1 MFASKSKPLI
11 GIDIGSS
18 SVKLVELSMSSKM
31 PRLAAWA
38 VEPMPNGAITENTI
52 SNPKDVAD
60 AVSRA
65 LVKSGS
71 KANEAAIAISSSHAI
86 TKILS
91 MPKGMREYEIEEQ
104 VSIEALH
111 FIPYPIE
118 EVNLDFEVI
127 GSSGTDPENEDD
139 VLLVAC
145 RKTIVDEYV
154 DLLEELQLTPK
165 IVDIDTYA
173 LERIY
178 RSADPFAT
186 SGEELTAIFDIGAV
200 TTHMTVVDQERVL
213 YTRHQSFGSKQLL
226 QLVRKEYG
234 VGAEEAEG
242 LIVSSK
248 PPADYYESVLMPFA
262 KMVSQEI
269 SRALQFFY
277 SSSMHSKVDNILLTG
292 GCASLQG
299 LNDEVENEIDFRTK
313 VLDPFSAITT
323 IGDREMLERSSK
335 LLTVAT
341 GLALRGVQ

>member
-1 MFASKSKPLI
+1 MFASKSKPLV

-18 SVKLVELSMSSKM
+18 SVKLVELVMSSRK

-38 VEPMPNGAITENTI
+38 IEPMPSGAISENTI
-52 SNPKDVAD
+52 ANPTQVVETISKAIT
-60 AVSRA
+60 
-65 LVKSGS
+65 KSGS
-71 KANEAAIAISSSHAI
+71 RAEDAAIAISSSHAI
-86 TKILS
+86 TKVLS
-91 MPKGMREYEIEEQ
+91 MPKDMKDYEIEEQ
-104 VSIEALH
+104 VSVEALH

-118 EVNLDFEVI
+118 EVNLDFEVM
-127 GSSGTDPENEDD
+127 GSSATSPDDEND

-145 RKTIVDEYV
+145 RKTIVDAYV
-154 DLLEELQLTPK
+154 EALEESGLTPK

-173 LERIY
+173 LERVY
-178 RSADPFAT
+178 RSADPFVAST
-186 SGEELTAIFDIGAV
+186 EELTAIFDIGAI
-200 TTHMTVVDQERVL
+200 TTHMTVVDGDRVL

-242 LIVSSK
+242 LIVSAK
-248 PPADYYESVLMPFA
+248 PPADYYESVLLPFS

-299 LNDEVENEIDFRTK
+299 LNEEIENEIDFRTK
-313 VLDPFSAITT
+313 VLDPFNTITLM
-323 IGDREMLERSSK
+323 GDRDTLERSSK

-341 GLALRGVQ
+341 GLALRGST

>member
-18 SVKLVELSMSSKM
+18 SVKLVELALSSKK

-52 SNPKDVAD
+52 ANPEQVVEVISK
-60 AVSRA
+60 A
-65 LVKSGS
+65 LTRSGS
-71 KANEAAIAISSSHAI
+71 KAEEAAIAISSSHAI
-86 TKILS
+86 TKVLS
-91 MPKGMREYEIEEQ
+91 MPKGLKEYEIEEQ

-111 FIPYPIE
+111 FIPYPLE
-118 EVNLDFEVI
+118 EVNLDFEVV
-127 GSSGTDPENEDD
+127 GPSGTDPDNEEDI
-139 VLLVAC
+139 LLVAC
-145 RKTIVDEYV
+145 RKTIVDAYIDV
-154 DLLEELQLTPK
+154 LEESKLTPK
-165 IVDIDTYA
+165 IIDIDTYA

-178 RSADPFAT
+178 RSADPFVA
-186 SGEELTAIFDIGAV
+186 SGNELTAIFDIGAL
-200 TTHMTVVDQERVL
+200 TTHMTVIDQQRVL

-234 VGAEEAEG
+234 VGVEEAEG

-299 LNDEVENEIDFRTK
+299 LSDEVENEIDFRTK

-323 IGDREMLERSSK
+323 IGDRDTLERSAK

-341 GLALRGVQ
+341 GLALRGVG

>member
-1 MFASKSKPLI
+1 MFSSKSKPLI

-18 SVKLVELSMSSKM
+18 SVKLVELSTSARK

-38 VEPMPNGAITENTI
+38 VEPMPNGAIAENTI
-52 SNPKDVAD
+52 ANPQDVVD
-60 AVSRA
+60 AISKA

-86 TKILS
+86 TKVLS
-91 MPKGMREYEIEEQ
+91 MPKGMRDHEIEEQ

-127 GSSGTDPENEDD
+127 GPSTTDPDNEEDI
-139 VLLVAC
+139 LLVAC
-145 RKTIVDEYV
+145 RKTIVDSYV
-154 DLLEELQLTPK
+154 EALEESGLTPK
-165 IVDIDTYA
+165 VVDIDTYA

-178 RSADPFAT
+178 RSADPFVA
-186 SGEELTAIFDIGAV
+186 SGNDLTAIFDIGAV
-200 TTHMTVVDQERVL
+200 TTHMTVVDQQRVL

-313 VLDPFSAITT
+313 VLDPFGAITT
-323 IGDREMLERSSK
+323 MGDRDMLERSSK
-335 LLTVAT
+335 LMTVAT
-341 GLALRGVQ
+341 GLALRGIE